1 MHKRIFLFLILILSI
16 SPVFAES
23 MIHHNISVTVD
34 PYKYYL
40 EATDEITIPADQIKP
55 VMYFLL
61 NNNLTVNSESP
72 DVILKLD
79 KSGIKAEDF
88 GMDRED
94 FDASSDKSE
103 NKYSLTFK
111 GQPKEDVTFILKYR
125 GVIHY
130 PIEQLGEEYARGF
143 SQTPGII
150 DSQGV
155 YLGGSTY
162 WVPWFNNNWIN
173 FGSEQSVLSFQ

>member
-1 MHKRIFLFLILILSI
+1 MYKRIFLFIILILGVSSI
-16 SPVFAES
+16 FADP

-40 EATDEITIPADQIKP
+40 EATDQITIPADEMKP
-55 VMYFLL
+55 VVYFLL
-61 NNNLTVNSESP
+61 NNNLTVISESP
-72 DVILKLD
+72 GVILKLD

-94 FDASSDKSE
+94 FDASSDKTE
-103 NKYSLTFK
+103 NKYSLTFIN
-111 GQPKEDVTFILKYR
+111 QTTEEVTLTLKYS

-130 PIEQLGEEYARGF
+130 PIEQLGAEYARGF

-155 YLGGSTY
+155 YRLMI
-162 WVPWFNNNWIN
+162 WIA
-173 FGSEQSVLSFQ
+173 